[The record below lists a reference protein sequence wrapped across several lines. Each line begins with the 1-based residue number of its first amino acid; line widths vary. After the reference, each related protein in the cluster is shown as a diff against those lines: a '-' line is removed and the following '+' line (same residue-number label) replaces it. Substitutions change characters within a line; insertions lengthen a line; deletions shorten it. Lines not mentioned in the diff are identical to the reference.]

1 MEECAVIVFPEK
13 FYLIDTYREQKLLSG
28 SKLICRIIPYK
39 NRTVFNK
46 IVHTN
51 QMLMGF
57 HYEIVH

>member
-1 MEECAVIVFPEK
+1 MEAYTVIVYPEK
-13 FYLIDTYREQKLLSG
+13 FYLIDTYGKQKLLSG
-28 SKLICRIIPYK
+28 SKLSCRIIPYK